1 MARRHLLTAAL
12 FLTVGGDPRPLQSG
26 SGGADAGPL
35 PGFPTTD
42 TTPTQCAAANVGGV
56 QLDTLTYSNFG
67 QAFFTS
73 WCTRCHATTVT
84 GGVARH
90 GAPSDHN
97 FDTLAGVQQW
107 AIQIDQVAAM
117 NPTGS
122 PRNDFMPAEPPFPP
136 DDERKK
142 LACFIATG
150 LQP

>member
-1 MARRHLLTAAL
+1 MAALLLTAC
-12 FLTVGGDPRPLQSG
+12 GDPRPLESG
-26 SGGADAGPL
+26 TSGGTDAGPL
-35 PGFPTTD
+35 PGFLTTN
-42 TTPTQCAAANVGGV
+42 TTVAQCAAANVGGV

-67 QAFFTS
+67 EAFFTS

-84 GGVARH
+84 GPNRR
-90 GAPSDHN
+90 GAPSDRN

-150 LQP
+150 VRP